1 MTQLLT
7 SPTGLAGLPLK
18 NRIVMAPMTRSRAE
32 GNIPN
37 ELMTE
42 YYRQRNG
49 AGLVI
54 TEGVAPAPE
63 ALGYAR
69 IAGLF
74 TDAQQAAWANIFR
87 AVTEGGARI
96 FVQLM
101 HTGRIGHPANLPEG
115 ARLLAPSAVTAAG
128 EIWTDAQGMQPHPL
142 PEAMDADDLRRV
154 REAFVDAARRAI
166 AAGADGV
173 ELHGANGYLLA
184 QFLNPR
190 SNRREDGYGGSAGNR
205 RRFVLEVVDATVA
218 AIGAGR
224 VGLRLSPFNA
234 FNDLEANYPGEV
246 EEFLALVDALQS
258 RGLAYL
264 HLAGGTVPAELLP
277 EVRARHRGS
286 LILNGGFDAARAEQ
300 ALATGQADLV
310 AFGRPFVANPD
321 LVERVARRAPL
332 AEFDPDTLY
341 TPGAK
346 GYTDYP
352 ALAEAAL
359 A

>member
-1 MTQLLT
+1 
-7 SPTGLAGLPLK
+7 
-18 NRIVMAPMTRSRAE
+18 
-32 GNIPN
+32 
-37 ELMTE
+37 
-42 YYRQRNG
+42 
-49 AGLVI
+49 
-54 TEGVAPAPE
+54 
-63 ALGYAR
+63 
-69 IAGLF
+69 
-74 TDAQQAAWANIFR
+74 
-87 AVTEGGARI
+87 
-96 FVQLM
+96 
-101 HTGRIGHPANLPEG
+101 
-115 ARLLAPSAVTAAG
+115 VTAAG